1 MPPTTATER
10 RSETLPPNQ
19 PGDIVRYEEPE
30 RPRHAAIMILILT
43 FFELVFV
50 FLFLFSAVA
59 GWKDPQSQIEQS
71 QWLFAV
77 FFILGFILLLYRRYF
92 MPDVMVVKVRNKKYE
107 DFIDRNRVP
116 RID

>member
-1 MPPTTATER
+1 M
-10 RSETLPPNQ
+10 PPNQ

-30 RPRHAAIMILILT
+30 RPRHAAVMILILC

-50 FLFLFSAVA
+50 FLFMVSSVLT
-59 GWKDPQSQIEQS
+59 WKSPQEQILQT
-71 QWLFAV
+71 QWLFMI

-107 DFIDRNRVP
+107 DFIDPQRLP
-116 RID
+116 KID